1 MNLSFYLK
9 KLKTLDMS
17 RFYDS
22 AKRVSVIVHK
32 PWRAVL
38 LDILYCTAKYG
49 SGWVDYEA
57 FKMYAM
63 NARERGYI
71 LTIGKNNELIKK
83 YNDKRYVQY
92 FEDKAIFNKKF
103 NDFVKRDWIMAG
115 EGITY
120 GNIEGTALTEDD
132 RVKGAGVDEFRRFL
146 SDKEYI
152 MVKPLDESCGHGIE
166 KIKVSDWDPE
176 ELYAYVLANGK
187 PLCEEVVVQ
196 DETMSL
202 LNSSSVNT
210 IRVTTILK
218 DGNARIVS
226 GGIRMGRN
234 GNHVDNFNSGGLG
247 VIYDRC
253 TGTVI
258 SDGFDRERN
267 VYETVPESGIKL
279 KGFQIPRW
287 DEIVAMIKEAALV
300 VPQVGYVGWDVCIS
314 RDHGPLLIEGNSF
327 PGQDNAQEPSLNAGT
342 YKAVLEALEE

>member
-146 SDKEYI
+146 SDREYI

>member
-83 YNDKRYVQY
+83 YNDKRYIQY

-176 ELYAYVLANGK
+176 ELYTYVLANGK

>member
-1 MNLSFYLK
+1 MNRSFYLK

-83 YNDKRYVQY
+83 YNDKRYIQY

-120 GNIEGTALTEDD
+120 GNIEGTALTDDD
-132 RVKGAGVDEFRRFL
+132 RVKGAGIDEFRRFL
-146 SDKEYI
+146 SDKEY
-152 MVKPLDESCGHGIE
+152 PHTL
-166 KIKVSDWDPE
+166 
-176 ELYAYVLANGK
+176 
-187 PLCEEVVVQ
+187 
-196 DETMSL
+196 
-202 LNSSSVNT
+202 
-210 IRVTTILK
+210 
-218 DGNARIVS
+218 
-226 GGIRMGRN
+226 
-234 GNHVDNFNSGGLG
+234 
-247 VIYDRC
+247 
-253 TGTVI
+253 
-258 SDGFDRERN
+258 
-267 VYETVPESGIKL
+267 
-279 KGFQIPRW
+279 
-287 DEIVAMIKEAALV
+287 
-300 VPQVGYVGWDVCIS
+300 
-314 RDHGPLLIEGNSF
+314 F
-327 PGQDNAQEPSLNAGT
+327 P
-342 YKAVLEALEE
+342 

>member
-1 MNLSFYLK
+1 MNLSFLLK

-17 RFYDS
+17 RFEDC

-38 LDILYCTAKYG
+38 LDILFCTAKYR
-49 SGWVDYEA
+49 SAWVDYEA
-57 FKMYAM
+57 FKMYEK
-63 NARERGYI
+63 NATERGYI

-83 YNDKRYVQY
+83 YNDKRYIQY

-103 NDFVKRDWIMAG
+103 DKFVKRDWVMAG
-115 EGITY
+115 EGMVY
-120 GNIEGTALTEDD
+120 GNIEGTALTEED
-132 RVKGAGVDEFRRFL
+132 RVHGVGPDKFREFL
-146 SDKEYI
+146 SGKEYI

-166 KIKVSDWDPE
+166 KIKVADWDPE

-218 DGNARIVS
+218 DGDARIVS

-247 VIYDRC
+247 VIYDRS

-267 VYETVPESGIKL
+267 VYLTVPESGIQL
-279 KGFQIPRW
+279 KGFQIPKW

-300 VPQVGYVGWDVCIS
+300 VPQVGYVGWDVCLS
-314 RDHGPLLIEGNSF
+314 KDHGPLLIEGNSF

-342 YKAVLEALEE
+342 YKAVLEALAE

>member
-83 YNDKRYVQY
+83 YNDKRYIQY

-300 VPQVGYVGWDVCIS
+300 VPQVGYVGWDVCLS

>member
-17 RFYDS
+17 RFNDC

-32 PWRAVL
+32 PWRVVL
-38 LDILYCTAKYG
+38 MDILYCTAKYG

-57 FKMYAM
+57 FEMYRM
-63 NARERGYI
+63 NAKERGEI
-71 LTIGKNNELIKK
+71 LTIGKNNALFKQ
-83 YNDKRYVQY
+83 YNDRRYIQY

-103 NDFVKRDWIMAG
+103 SRFMKRDWIMVG
-115 EGITY
+115 EGILY
-120 GNIEGTALTEDD
+120 GNIAGTALTEDD
-132 RVKGAGVDEFRRFL
+132 LVKGAGLDEFKEFL
-146 SDKEYI
+146 KDKEYI
-152 MVKPLDESCGHGIE
+152 IVKPLSESCGHGIE
-166 KIKVSDWDPE
+166 KIKVSERDPE
-176 ELYAYVLANGK
+176 ELYDYLLKNNK
-187 PLCEEVVVQ
+187 PLCEEVVIQ

-218 DGNARIVS
+218 DGDARIVS

-234 GNHVDNFNSGGLG
+234 GNIVDNFNSGGLG
-247 VIYDRC
+247 VIYDRK

-258 SDGFDRERN
+258 SDGFDRARN
-267 VYETVPESGIKL
+267 VYETVPETGIKL

-287 DEIVAMIKEAALV
+287 DEIVSMIKEAALV
-300 VPQVGYVGWDVCIS
+300 VPQVGYVGWDVCLS

-327 PGQDNAQEPSLNAGT
+327 PGQDNAQEPKLNAGT
-342 YKAVLEALEE
+342 YKAVLEAINE

>member
-83 YNDKRYVQY
+83 YNDKRYIQY

-120 GNIEGTALTEDD
+120 GNIEGTALTEND

-234 GNHVDNFNSGGLG
+234 GNHVDNFKSGGLG

-279 KGFQIPRW
+279 KGFQIPKW

>member
-1 MNLSFYLK
+1 MTLSFYLK

-17 RFYDS
+17 RFYDC

-83 YNDKRYVQY
+83 YNDKRYIQY

-103 NDFVKRDWIMAG
+103 NDFIKRDWIMAG

-132 RVKGAGVDEFRRFL
+132 RVKGAGVDEFREFL

-247 VIYDRC
+247 VIYDRR

-279 KGFQIPRW
+279 KGFQIPKW

-300 VPQVGYVGWDVCIS
+300 VPQVGYVGWDVCLS

>member
-83 YNDKRYVQY
+83 YNDKRYIQY

-176 ELYAYVLANGK
+176 ELYTYVLANGK

-279 KGFQIPRW
+279 KGFQIPKW

>member
-83 YNDKRYVQY
+83 YNDKRYIQY

-267 VYETVPESGIKL
+267 AYETVPESGIKL
-279 KGFQIPRW
+279 KGFQIPKW

>member
-17 RFYDS
+17 RFEDC

-38 LDILYCTAKYG
+38 LDILFCTAKYG

-57 FKMYAM
+57 FKMYEK
-63 NARERGYI
+63 NATERGYI
-71 LTIGKNNELIKK
+71 LTIGKNNELIRK
-83 YNDKRYVQY
+83 YNDKRYIQY

-103 NDFVKRDWIMAG
+103 DKFVKRDWVMVG
-115 EGITY
+115 EGMLY
-120 GNIEGTALTEDD
+120 GDIEGTALTEDD
-132 RVKGAGVDEFRRFL
+132 KVAGVDLEGFKKFL

-152 MVKPLDESCGHGIE
+152 MVKPIDQSCGHGIE
-166 KIKVSDWDPE
+166 KIKVADRDPE
-176 ELYAYVLANGK
+176 ELYDYLLRSGK

-218 DGNARIVS
+218 DGDAKIVS
-226 GGIRMGRN
+226 GCIRMGRD
-234 GNHVDNFNSGGLG
+234 GNIVDNFNSGGLG
-247 VIYDRC
+247 VIYDRK
-253 TGTVI
+253 TGIVI
-258 SDGFDRERN
+258 SDGFDRARN

-279 KGFQIPRW
+279 KGFQIPQW
-287 DEIVAMIKEAALV
+287 ENIVAMIKEAALV
-300 VPQVGYVGWDVCIS
+300 VPQVGYVGWDVCVS

-327 PGQDNAQEPSLNAGT
+327 PGQDNAQEPKLNAGT
-342 YKAVLEALEE
+342 YRAVLEALEE

>member
-83 YNDKRYVQY
+83 YNDKRYIQY

-176 ELYAYVLANGK
+176 ELYTYVLANGK

-253 TGTVI
+253 NGTVI

>member
-1 MNLSFYLK
+1 MNFSFYLK

-17 RFYDS
+17 RFTDC

-32 PWRAVL
+32 PWRLVL
-38 LDILYCTAKYG
+38 MDILFCTAKYG

-57 FKMYAM
+57 FKMYDM
-63 NARERGYI
+63 SPKERGYI

-83 YNDKRYVQY
+83 YNDKRYMPY

-103 NDFVKRDWIMAG
+103 SEFVKRDWIMVG

-120 GNIEGTALTEDD
+120 GDIEGTALTEDD
-132 RVKGAGVDEFRRFL
+132 RVKGAGREEFRNFL

-166 KIKVSDWDPE
+166 KIKVSATDPD
-176 ELYAYVLANGK
+176 ELYDYLLKSGK

-196 DETMSL
+196 NETMSL

-218 DGNARIVS
+218 DGDARIVS

-234 GNHVDNFNSGGLG
+234 GNVVDNFNSGGLG
-247 VIYDRC
+247 VIYDRK

-258 SDGFDRERN
+258 SDGFDRARN
-267 VYETVPESGIKL
+267 VYETVPESGIRL
-279 KGFQIPRW
+279 KGFQIPQW
-287 DEIVAMIKEAALV
+287 DEIVSMIKEAAKV
-300 VPQVGYVGWDVCIS
+300 VPQVGYVGWDVCLS
-314 RDHGPLLIEGNSF
+314 KDHGPLLIEGNSF
-327 PGQDNAQEPSLNAGT
+327 PGQDNAQEPTLNAGT
-342 YKAVLEALEE
+342 YKAVLEALSE

>member
-83 YNDKRYVQY
+83 YNDKRYIQY